1 MRTFARLFYSHDAV
15 TSAAPLQQTER
26 IKIIDAVRGIALLGI
41 LMMNIP
47 YFGMPYQEV
56 FDLRLRNEFSGINY
70 YTWWTVNGLFEGTM
84 RALFSM
90 LFGAGCILIIQKLEK
105 KQVGL
110 YAADI
115 FYRRL
120 IWLILFGMFN
130 AFILNW
136 PGDILFNYGMCG
148 LFIFPFRNM
157 KAKGLLIMSIVVLVI
172 STILS
177 SAPMY
182 VAKFTK
188 QNGEAAVAAEAK
200 NIKLTARQEKEKA
213 AWEGMQ
219 KKMNV
224 EELKKGAAEMKTQM
238 RGDYLTVMGAVAPF
252 NVKFESI
259 KMYKAF
265 FWDAIAFMFFGMYLF
280 KKGVL
285 TGLRSK
291 KFFALLMVIGYAI
304 GLSLNYFSLRTIL
317 DIDYDFTKMADR
329 VYVNPYQVRR
339 VFLAM
344 GHLSLLMLVFKL
356 NIIPWMFRAMARVG
370 QMAFSNYLMQSII
383 CSLLF
388 YGYGFSW
395 FGEFERYQLYII
407 MAAIWMFQVAFSNLW
422 LQYFRFGP
430 FEWLWRSLTYWKR
443 QPMKKRKPE
452 EEIPMEPA
460 PVPVT
465 V

>member
-1 MRTFARLFYSHDAV
+1 MKTFSRLFYSPDAAI
-15 TSAAPLQQTER
+15 SAAPLQQNER

-47 YFGMPYQEV
+47 YFGMPYMEA
-56 FDLRLRNEFSGINY
+56 FDLRLRNEFSGVNY

-105 KQVGL
+105 RQVGL
-110 YAADI
+110 HAADI
-115 FYRRL
+115 YYRRL

-136 PGDILFNYGMCG
+136 PGDILFNYGLCG

-157 KAKGLLIMSIVVLVI
+157 KAKGLLIMSIVILVI
-172 STILS
+172 STLLS

-182 VAKFTK
+182 IAKMTK
-188 QNGEAAVAAEAK
+188 QKGEAVLAAEAK
-200 NIKLTARQEKEKA
+200 NIKLTAQQEREKK

-224 EELKKGAAEMKTQM
+224 EELRNGATEVTTQM
-238 RGDYLTVMGAVAPF
+238 RGDYLTVMGAVAPY

-285 TGLRSK
+285 TGQRSK
-291 KFFALLMVIGYAI
+291 KFFAGLMIVGYAV
-304 GLSLNYFSLRTIL
+304 GLSMNYFSLKTIL
-317 DIDYDFTKMADR
+317 DINYDYTKLADR
-329 VYVNPYQVRR
+329 MFINPYHVRR
-339 VFLAM
+339 LFLAL
-344 GHLSLLMLVFKL
+344 GHLSLIMLVFKF
-356 NIIPWMFRAMARVG
+356 NILPFVFRGLARVG

-395 FGEFERYQLYII
+395 FGQFERYELYII
-407 MAAIWMFQVAFSNLW
+407 MSAIWMFQVAFSNLW

-430 FEWLWRSLTYWKR
+430 FEWVWRSLTYWKR
-443 QPMKKRKPE
+443 QPMKRRRSE
-452 EEIPMEPA
+452 EDVPA
-460 PVPVT
+460 PIPT
-465 V
+465 N